1 MRKHSYKLFRIY
13 GYPGFAL
20 LLYLILILINPLDN
34 VYKSWRNY
42 AATDFLLEFGF
53 NIAYTI
59 LLFETG
65 IQLTALL
72 NRFRSWENFLK
83 TRFVLQFV
91 LHIIIIYVM
100 IRLFF
105 TFRFPAYFGYDTT
118 MERQTIIIGIIFS
131 LLITAVFAAEHFFY
145 KWNDA
150 RLMSVEMEKLT
161 TQAQL
166 DALKL
171 QLDPHFLFNNLSTVS
186 ALIDTEPMTALS
198 YISNLSSIYR
208 YMLTTRLKNVIPLS
222 AELDFIKSYLYLYQV
237 RYGEGIIVTID
248 DTANKT
254 AMGLPPLTLQL
265 LIENAIKHNTFSM
278 ASPLKINITF
288 TYDNRLVVENNKRLV
303 SDKESSTQV
312 GLKNISERYML
323 MNQTPPIISDLPNV
337 FRVEVQLI
345 NIDELQNT

>member
-13 GYPGFAL
+13 GYPGFGL
-20 LLYLILILINPLDN
+20 VLYLILILINPLDN
-34 VYKSWRNY
+34 TYKSWRNY
-42 AATDFLLEFGF
+42 AVGDFLLEFSF
-53 NIAYTI
+53 SIAYAI

-72 NRFRSWENFLK
+72 NRLLFSEHWFKL
-83 TRFVLQFV
+83 RFALQFV
-91 LHIIIIYVM
+91 LHITIIYVI

-105 TFRFPAYFGYDTT
+105 TFKFPSYFGYDTL

-150 RLMSVEMEKLT
+150 RLMGVEMEKLT

-186 ALIDTEPMTALS
+186 ALIDTEASTAVT

-208 YMLTTRLKNVIPLS
+208 YMLTTRLKNIIPLS
-222 AELDFIKSYLYLYQV
+222 DELDFIKSYLYLYQV
-237 RYGEGIIVTID
+237 RYGEGIIVTIE
-248 DTANKT
+248 DTANKA
-254 AMGLPPLTLQL
+254 AMGLPPLALQL
-265 LIENAIKHNTFSM
+265 LIENAIKHNTFSI
-278 ASPLKINITF
+278 ASPLKINIRF
-288 TYDNRLVVENNKRLV
+288 TGTNRLVVENNKMLI
-303 SDKESSTQV
+303 SNKETSTQM
-312 GLKNISERYML
+312 GLKNISERYLL
-323 MNQTPPIISDLPNV
+323 MNQTPPIIYDLPDV

-345 NIDELQNT
+345 NID